1 MQKNTGN
8 SNRLDRINEEL
19 KKEISNIINYEVK
32 NSKIT
37 GMLSVTKV
45 RVSPDLSFAR
55 VYVSMLNSK
64 NVKDTLAGLKA
75 SSGFVRKMVAQRM
88 NLRITPELVFEF
100 DDSLVYGDKIDKI
113 LKEIMQENKP
123 EQ

>member
-1 MQKNTGN
+1 MQKNRGT